1 MIFSR
6 ARKEEQERLHTAELE
21 VVSLRERVR
30 ALEHEPHEAST
41 ERMTACQI
49 QGSAMLEIIRQSI
62 AEHAEQLLAERHELD
77 GLDNV
82 FHEACRVLAGRAER
96 ITRHASESADSVL
109 ALDDAATSIQSLVE
123 SIQKLAAQ
131 TNLLALNAAIEAARA
146 GESGRGFA
154 VVAGEVRHLAHSS
167 GDASKKIADLVNE
180 INRHTATLRHAVL
193 QTRDTATEV
202 NSSSTQINNVVG
214 AVMTRSGHVQSAMS
228 QAAATAFLNTTKLDH
243 AVWKNQVY
251 RAIHRKEFKTTLTRH
266 TECRLGKWYSH
277 GLGAQNY
284 SHEPAF
290 RALDTPHQRVHESGR
305 RALEAAEQGD
315 NEAMNAALE
324 DMEEAS
330 LRVISC
336 LDELIKA
343 N

>member
-6 ARKEEQERLHTAELE
+6 ARKEEQERLYTAEQE
-21 VVSLRERVR
+21 VALLRERVR
-30 ALEHEPHEAST
+30 ALENEPQESGA

-49 QGSAMLEIIRQSI
+49 QGAAMLEIIRQSI

-82 FHEACRVLAGRAER
+82 FNDACRALAGRAER
-96 ITRHASESADSVL
+96 IARHAGESAESVL
-109 ALDDAATSIQSLVE
+109 ALDSAAMSIQSLVE
-123 SIQKLAAQ
+123 SVQKLSDQ

-167 GDASKKIADLVNE
+167 GEASQKIAHLVND
-180 INRHTATLRHAVL
+180 ITRHTATLRHAFL
-193 QTRDTATEV
+193 QTRDTASEV

-214 AVMTRSGHVQSAMS
+214 AVMTRSEHVQGAMS

-251 RAIHRKEFKTTLTRH
+251 RAIHRREFRTVLTKH
-266 TECRLGKWYSH
+266 TECRLGKWYLH

-284 SHEPAF
+284 SHESAF
-290 RALDTPHQRVHESGR
+290 RALDMPHKAVHEAGH
-305 RALEAAEQGD
+305 RALQAAENGD
-315 NEAMNAALE
+315 TEAMHLALE
-324 DMEEAS
+324 NMEEAS